1 MDNINKKH
9 TDKYK
14 SLMIKLE
21 LKELMDSTI
30 ISIGKKMSYGQLIE
44 YLIENYNK
52 DNGNKNMQ

>member
-30 ISIGKKMSYGQLIE
+30 IKIGKKMSYGQLIE
-44 YLIENYNK
+44 YLIENHNK
-52 DNGNKNMQ
+52 KNGNKNMQ